1 LSDDLDFMARALALA
16 SAQLGRTAPN
26 PSVGCVL
33 VHDGAIV
40 GEAATG
46 DGGRPHAEEQALAA
60 AGARAEGATADVTLE
75 PCAKRSSG
83 AVSCTEALLAAK
95 VARVVVAAAD
105 PHPFADG
112 AGVARLKAA
121 GTQVEVGIGAAQA
134 EAINAGFFRVVREGM
149 PWIVFSSNATGFDA
163 RFEAPESGSLRA
175 ALEAAARGGATRLY
189 TDDADLAGALE
200 EAGLLSVRP
209 PQLP

>member
-1 LSDDLDFMARALALA
+1 MSDDLDFMARALALA

-46 DGGRPHAEEQALAA
+46 DGGRPHAEEQALAV
-60 AGARAEGATADVTLE
+60 AGARAEGATAYVTLE
-75 PCAKRSSG
+75 PCAQRSSG
-83 AVSCTEALLAAK
+83 AVSCTDALLAAK
-95 VARVVVAAAD
+95 VTRVVVAAAD

-112 AGVARLKAA
+112 AGLARLRAA
-121 GTQVEVGIGAAQA
+121 GIRVDVGVGATQA
-134 EAINAGFFRVVREGM
+134 ETINAGFFRVVREGM
-149 PWIVFSSNATGFDA
+149 PWIVFSSDAAGFDA
-163 RFEAPESGSLRA
+163 RFEASEGGNLRA

-189 TDDADLAGALE
+189 TDDADLAGALDA
-200 EAGLLSVRP
+200 AGLLSARP
-209 PQLP
+209 PPP